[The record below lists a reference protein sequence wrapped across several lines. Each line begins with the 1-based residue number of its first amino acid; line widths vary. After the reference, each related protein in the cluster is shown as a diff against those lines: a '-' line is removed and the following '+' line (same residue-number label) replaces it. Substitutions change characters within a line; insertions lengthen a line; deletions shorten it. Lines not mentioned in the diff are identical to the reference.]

1 MRRGRWEK
9 GEARKKRRDG
19 DTLGHCDSFF
29 FLIHCN
35 WEKKNAK
42 RVVRGISANYI
53 SELKDSD

>member
-29 FLIHCN
+29 FNPLQL
-35 WEKKNAK
+35 EKKNAK